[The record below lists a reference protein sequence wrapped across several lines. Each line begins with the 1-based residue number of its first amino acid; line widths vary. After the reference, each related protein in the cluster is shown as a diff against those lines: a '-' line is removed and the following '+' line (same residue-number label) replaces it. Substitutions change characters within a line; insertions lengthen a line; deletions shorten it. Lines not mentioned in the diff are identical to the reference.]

1 MDTVTI
7 SKQEY
12 DELLSYKQ
20 AFIESEQIKRKSG
33 KAYTKYVELQKM
45 DAFFSKIYKPT
56 YDQMKRVYQNEGHT
70 LSS

>member
-1 MDTVTI
+1 MDTITI

-33 KAYTKYVELQKM
+33 KAYAKYVELQKM
-45 DAFFSKIYKPT
+45 DAFFSKIYKDT
-56 YDQMKRVYQNEGHT
+56 YDRMKKVYRNEGHT
-70 LSS
+70 LPS